1 MKVKSILVVG
11 ALLLSAQLPAY
22 GGCGG
27 GLSTGCTSSSTTSG
41 SGGGGGGT
49 TSKPTPAPVL
59 TSSMPAYWE
68 GVSYYAQSSYLKP
81 INASS
86 AYAQGFSGKGSTIGV
101 VDTGIATSALGLFG
115 NRITAVKDFT
125 GSGTMND
132 VVGHGTAVT
141 GIAAAGL
148 GPTIQGVAYDAN
160 LLIAKISNTGS
171 GISDASMINGVA
183 WASAN
188 GANVVNLSMNFT
200 LPSTTK
206 LTQINPGVF
215 TTSNTN
221 TGILPLGIN
230 PTNWAN
236 ALGRNTVLVIGAGN
250 DGALTPGALG
260 SLATATNSSGQLILN
275 GQVII
280 AGNWNQFGNAVNSTS
295 NLAGSMCAVTSNGVC
310 QDKYSVSQFYLLA
323 PGTAVNSAT
332 PAAINSNGYQNYTGT
347 SMSAAVISGAA
358 AIIHQQWP
366 QMTASNIAQLL
377 LQTANK
383 NIPNYNPNTMGQG
396 LLDLNKATQ
405 PVGPVGIPTTGASI
419 LSATSSAPSTML
431 VSSGNVG
438 TGKIASVMVVDSFHR
453 DYYVPGKAFT
463 AVAPSPAFN
472 INQAS
477 MPYISKN
484 NYSQFNNFTDYKN
497 ASAGDIEMGVYLDKN
512 YNAAGNL
519 NPSMFELG
527 YNKFY
532 GTTKVKFTAGGLI
545 ENGTW
550 LGNSTPTTG
559 LGNSTVQSYTT
570 FTGVQLDQKV
580 TNTTNVYA
588 NVTHGITNTNGI
600 NSAMMTGN
608 SPILSYSWSL
618 GVDQKINDNNTVG
631 IMTYQP
637 VTVYRAMVNSN
648 VPVGLDSNFNVVSA
662 GNINLAAD
670 VKEYRAGL
678 YHRFTNKDASTSVM
692 TFIENRQNYR
702 GQPGV
707 TDNVVG
713 MTASVRF

>member
-1 MKVKSILVVG
+1 MKLKSFLAINLTV
-11 ALLLSAQLPAY
+11 LSVNLFAA
-22 GGCGG
+22 
-27 GLSTGCTSSSTTSG
+27 TT
-41 SGGGGGGT
+41 
-49 TSKPTPAPVL
+49 APVL
-59 TSSMPAYWE
+59 LPTSTAYWE
-68 GVSYYAQSSYLKP
+68 TPLYYTRTAYEKP

-86 AYAQGFSGKGSTIGV
+86 AYARGFNGTGSTIGI

-115 NRITAVKDFT
+115 NRITAEKDFT

-132 VVGHGTAVT
+132 LVGHGTAVT

-148 GPTIQGVAYDAN
+148 GPTIQGVAYGSN
-160 LLIAKISNTGS
+160 LVLAKISNTGS
-171 GISDASMINGVA
+171 GITDGIITEGIA
-183 WASAN
+183 WATNN
-188 GANVVNLSMNFT
+188 GANVVNLSINFT
-200 LPSTTK
+200 LPSTYK
-206 LTQINPGVF
+206 LTQISPGVF
-215 TTSNTN
+215 SSSQTN

-230 PTNWAN
+230 PTSWAS
-236 ALGRNTVLVIGAGN
+236 ALGKNSVLVIGAGN
-250 DGALTPGALG
+250 DGAVTPGALG
-260 SLATATNSSGQLILN
+260 ALATATNSSQQLILG

-280 AGNWNQFGNAVNSTS
+280 AGNWNQNANAINPTS
-295 NLAGSMCAVTSNGVC
+295 NLAGSICAVTSNGVC
-310 QDKYSVSQFYLLA
+310 QDKYSVSQFYLMA
-323 PGTAVNSAT
+323 PGTAINSAT
-332 PAAINSNGYQNYTGT
+332 PSAINSGGYQNYTGT

-358 AIIHQQWP
+358 AIIHQEWP
-366 QMTASNIAQLL
+366 QMTSANIVQLL

-383 NIPNYNPNTMGQG
+383 NVPNYNPNTMGQG
-396 LLDLNKATQ
+396 LLDLKAATN
-405 PVGPVGIPTTGASI
+405 PVGPVGIPTTGANI
-419 LSATSSAPSTML
+419 LSAGSSTPTTML
-431 VSSGNVG
+431 ISNGSVS

-453 DYYVPGKAFT
+453 DFYIPSKAFT
-463 AVAPSPAFN
+463 ALAPSPAFN
-472 INQAS
+472 VNQLA

-497 ASAGDIEMGVYLDKN
+497 ASVGDIEMGVYLDKN
-512 YNAAGNL
+512 YNPTGNL

-527 YNKFY
+527 YNKIY

-550 LGNSTPTTG
+550 LGNSTPTAG
-559 LGNSTVQSYTT
+559 LGNSNVQSYTT

-618 GVDQKINDNNTVG
+618 GVDQKITDNHTVG

-670 VKEYRAGL
+670 VKEYRAGV
-678 YHRFTNKDASTSVM
+678 YHRFTNKDSSTSIM